1 MKKKVLFMIAGCIAL
16 GLTGCGAGGEDDNGT
31 QIESGSVTEAVQTS
45 EEEEVTSEEQSESVA
60 EEDNTETAEG
70 TVISNYED
78 GVEEILTENVAQ
90 TETITQDQALAAIKK
105 YCYTNDPD
113 LESKEGSDE
122 YTIGWGVTTNEAG
135 EIVVLYRSYTAAEIR
150 YYINPTTGE
159 TYVTELVP
167 GIIDE
172 EQRTDESLNV
182 RDYLE

>member
-1 MKKKVLFMIAGCIAL
+1 MRKKVLFMIAGCIAL
-16 GLTGCGAGGEDDNGT
+16 GLTGCGAGGENDNGT
-31 QIESGSVTEAVQTS
+31 QIESASVTEAEQTS
-45 EEEEVTSEEQSESVA
+45 EEVTSEEQSESVA
-60 EEDNTETAEG
+60 EADNTETAEE
-70 TVISNYED
+70 TVIANYED
-78 GVEEILTENVAQ
+78 GAEEIRTEDAAQ

-105 YCYTNDPD
+105 YCYTNDTD

-122 YTIGWGVTTNEAG
+122 YTIGWEVTTNEAG

-150 YYINPTTGE
+150 YYVNPTTGE

-182 RDYLE
+182 RDYME